1 MEIIGYVFII
11 AIACIGVYAAGRA
24 IEHHFYMKEMEAEKV
39 YDAGLMDQKISGIQW
54 LSEDLIKKFNDSVK
68 EMYSGLL
75 GDKEA

>member
-24 IEHHFYMKEMEAEKV
+24 IEHHFCMKEMEAEKV
-39 YDAGLMDQKISGIQW
+39 YNAGLMDQKISGIQW
-54 LSEDLIKKFNDSVK
+54 LSEDLIKKFNDGVK